1 MEIEIQS
8 KKNNQLLN
16 RTEVHFIVNHKGEG
30 TPNREIVRSEL
41 AEKLNVKKENVMVNY
56 MTSDFGIQRT
66 SGYAKVYTSVEKVK
80 AGEQKHILKR
90 NNVIAKE
97 EKKKEE
103 PSAEKPEAAEEKPEE
118 EAQPTEQPAEEKKEE
133 EETAPKQPSE
143 ASSEPEKT
151 EEAPTPQEDKS
162 EKTDVEEKPAEE
174 KKEGT

>member
-16 RTEVHFIVNHKGEG
+16 RTEVHFIVSHKGEG

-80 AGEQKHILKR
+80 TGERKHILKR

-103 PSAEKPEAAEEKPEE
+103 PSAEKPEAAEEKPKG
-118 EAQPTEQPAEEKKEE
+118 EAQPAEQPAEEKKE

-151 EEAPTPQEDKS
+151 EETLAPQEDKS
-162 EKTDVEEKPAEE
+162 EKTDVEEKRAEE